1 MGKTVT
7 DSHGQATFPVSDLTT
22 NALFRITGPAG
33 AASQRLAV
41 VVMPPVTATLESGPR
56 PKLDLLVA
64 SSPLAQR
71 GDAVELEADKDGQWQ
86 VARVRRLH
94 ENGQT
99 VFNVPLRKIS
109 VTYRV
114 VLLATRVHAA
124 SVSSPVAAPARP
136 HHAKQL
142 PH

>member
-1 MGKTVT
+1 M
-7 DSHGQATFPVSDLTT
+7 
-22 NALFRITGPAG
+22 
-33 AASQRLAV
+33 
-41 VVMPPVTATLESGPR
+41 
-56 PKLDLLVA
+56 A

-124 SVSSPVAAPARP
+124 SVSSRPPPRPAPTTPSNSRTRRVVP
-136 HHAKQL
+136 M
-142 PH
+142 